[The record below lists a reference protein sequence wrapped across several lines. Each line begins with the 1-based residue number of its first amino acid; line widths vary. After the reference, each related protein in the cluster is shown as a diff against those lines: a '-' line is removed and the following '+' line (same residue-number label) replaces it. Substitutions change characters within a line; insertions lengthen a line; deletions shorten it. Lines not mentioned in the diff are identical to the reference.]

1 MKILP
6 FFAFLGLTLGA
17 AYAEETASATTDV
30 QVITAKDYVDA
41 VFDQTHNAE
50 NITRNKLDPARL
62 CIYKYNTTEKCVDVD
77 NNNKVVTEDPAEMVA
92 PGNDIRF
99 DTLPVMPSDYK
110 PEPIKNE
117 ENHAVRV
124 HVWVAETATE

>member
-62 CIYKYNTTEKCVDVD
+62 YIYGGDDAKQD
-77 NNNKVVTEDPAEMVA
+77 NIPDSLTVA
-92 PGNDIRF
+92 PGNDRRF
-99 DTLPVMPSDYK
+99 DTLPVREAGFQPST
-110 PEPIKNE
+110 IE
-117 ENHAVRV
+117 EEDGTKRV
-124 HVWVAETATE
+124 YVWVAETATE